1 MWLPW
6 DPRRHSAL
14 LVMTDEIQSLSS
26 ISGPKTMKIHRGK
39 KCSPCNDRDT
49 LAQSCV
55 AHFESRILSWIWNPL
70 SVYSVAHMCPSG
82 NVFWV
87 VFPIGA
93 VKRIAW
99 LWDFLWHSAGS
110 AASARSSWRPALI
123 SCYRTYCKKQWFTE
137 ILALLPETYLP
148 HTVCLACDSFTGLS
162 KEKGIEAENA
172 LKWVLY
178 MFSAQE
184 CCATGVMMVCVC
196 RLASTSEHFA
206 WHTGNYEEYSSLYG
220 CLPALQRHKGFIN
233 ICNMRLMKAQTK
245 GY

>member
-1 MWLPW
+1 MKSKASHLF
-6 DPRRHSAL
+6 
-14 LVMTDEIQSLSS
+14 LVLRQWKS
-26 ISGPKTMKIHRGK
+26 IGK
-39 KCSPCNDRDT
+39 KVFTLQWPRYFGSELCSPFWEQNFVLDLKSTECFFCC
-49 LAQSCV
+49 S
-55 AHFESRILSWIWNPL
+55 
-70 SVYSVAHMCPSG
+70 HMS

-99 LWDFLWHSAGS
+99 LWVFLWHSTGS

-178 MFSAQE
+178 TFSAQE

-206 WHTGNYEEYSSLYG
+206 WHTGNHEEYSSLYG
-220 CLPALQRHKGFIN
+220 CLPALQRHKAFIN